1 VSARVEFK
9 PPPARGGYNPGAF
22 MTTSAST
29 PRLRLTL
36 LWYLALVLLAA
47 INQPVVLVRPVAAL
61 LDATAL
67 LAVSAAVLG
76 RVWCSVFIAGRKD
89 EQLVVTGPYSTCRH
103 PLYSLSLLGGVG
115 LGLATH
121 SMVLTLATLVVLW
134 LLFHRAVQ
142 AEESLLATRHPA
154 AFAAYAAGTPRFWPR
169 FDRYHV
175 PDALEVRPRVLWK
188 AFVDAGSFL
197 LLLALVLLARQLRGQ
212 AGGGWLALP

>member
-1 VSARVEFK
+1 MSARVEFK

-67 LAVSAAVLG
+67 LAVSASVLG

-103 PLYSLSLLGGVG
+103 PL
-115 LGLATH
+115 
-121 SMVLTLATLVVLW
+121 
-134 LLFHRAVQ
+134 
-142 AEESLLATRHPA
+142 
-154 AFAAYAAGTPRFWPR
+154 
-169 FDRYHV
+169 
-175 PDALEVRPRVLWK
+175 
-188 AFVDAGSFL
+188 
-197 LLLALVLLARQLRGQ
+197 
-212 AGGGWLALP
+212 